1 MDAIMGKKSRPEVLR
16 KKGGGQRGRKVMDC
30 ATYRSEIMDKNTP
43 LMDGR
48 HNDGI
53 NGFDTLVRQC
63 GPCGKKLCASMHG
76 SYSDFDRHCCL
87 KPVCPGNSWD
97 RRKVQ

>member
-1 MDAIMGKKSRPEVLR
+1 
-16 KKGGGQRGRKVMDC
+16 MDC
-30 ATYRSEIMDKNTP
+30 AIYRSEIADKNTP
-43 LMDGR
+43 LIDGR

-63 GPCGKKLCASMHG
+63 GPCGKGMKIFHPEHARKLCAG
-76 SYSDFDRHCCL
+76 CFDAG
-87 KPVCPGNSWD
+87 KPVCPGKCWD